1 VPAGIAVLAL
11 RVLLDYHL
19 ARDQGAARG
28 GEMAFRGTRIWARI
42 SIVVGVVVMILGIAL
57 SILVPLAVPIA
68 GYAGSV
74 ERPFELI
81 ARLGAALVLVLLTL
95 LLTAPLIASGEMLLV
110 LLDIR
115 KRSVRIERRLK
126 RRRSRQ
132 ADRGLVNR
140 LRPR

>member
-1 VPAGIAVLAL
+1 
-11 RVLLDYHL
+11 
-19 ARDQGAARG
+19 
-28 GEMAFRGTRIWARI
+28 MAFRGTRIWARI
-42 SIVVGVVVMILGIAL
+42 SIVVGVVMMILGIAL

-81 ARLGAALVLVLLTL
+81 ARLGAAFVLVLVTL

-126 RRRSRQ
+126 RRRPHQ
-132 ADRGLVNR
+132 PDRGLVNR